1 MRIILLVPFLIMV
14 FLSPDSVDAEARYFK
29 PGETLDADIWYEDA
43 QINPVKYFVKTPLIL
58 APSKKCSTRIDE
70 NATIEFIEKF
80 NELVKEDVFD
90 DLDVRL
96 VWSIRRCL
104 SNAEMFEELG
114 VSRNTYFFRLNKI
127 RVHMRGSYF
136 LR

>member
-1 MRIILLVPFLIMV
+1 MV
-14 FLSPDSVDAEARYFK
+14 FLSPDIVNAETRYFK
-29 PGETLDADIWYEDA
+29 PGETLHADVWYEDA
-43 QINPVKYFVKTPLIL
+43 QIDPVKYFVKTPLFL
-58 APSKKCSTRIDE
+58 APSKKCSSRIDE

-80 NELVKEDVFD
+80 NGLVKEDVFD

-96 VWSIRRCL
+96 VWSIRRCIT
-104 SNAEMFEELG
+104 NAEMLEELK
-114 VSRNTYFFRLNKI
+114 VSRNTYFLRLKKI